1 MSVKVIEIE
10 TLIKILESMK
20 SEQNDLDLQEL
31 ISLFDTYAIDWE
43 QESGR

>member
-10 TLIKILESMK
+10 TLIEILESMK
-20 SEQNDLDLQEL
+20 SERNDLDLQEL

-43 QESGR
+43 EG